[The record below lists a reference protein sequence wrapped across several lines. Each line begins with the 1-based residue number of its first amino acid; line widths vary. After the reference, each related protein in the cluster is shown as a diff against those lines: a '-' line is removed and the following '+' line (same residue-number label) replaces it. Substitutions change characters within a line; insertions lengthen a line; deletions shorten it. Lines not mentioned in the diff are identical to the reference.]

1 MKMIYVK
8 SKKERR
14 LEDLKSLVKVTEDL
28 LIQAKVFESEI
39 DKLTD
44 LSQRE
49 RESFYNIF
57 HKISKKR
64 SDYESL
70 LSKYQQSTKDTA

>member
-1 MKMIYVK
+1 MKMIWVK
-8 SKKERR
+8 TKKERR
-14 LEDLKSLVKVTEDL
+14 IEDLETLVRVTEDL

-64 SDYESL
+64 SDYEAL
-70 LSKYQQSTKDTA
+70 LVEYKESTQRSA